1 MRVLMMGGTQFVGRT
16 FTEEFLKAGWEVTH
30 FNRGKTN
37 PDLFPGVN
45 TIVGDRNEDLS
56 AIASQ
61 EWDVVVDVNAYLPHQ
76 TKRLNEA
83 LKDSVRRF
91 VFVSTISVYADGE
104 QSRLPESAALQE
116 LKEDTGVVDNE
127 TYGAYKVI
135 CENLVNE
142 RWGDKATILRP
153 GVIIGP
159 WDHTERFPYWPIRF
173 ADGGKILLPQ
183 ASGMTITALDVRD
196 FAEFTRLVIDRN
208 VPGVFNCDR
217 ATAVWDDLLAGL
229 RAFATQK
236 SIDFE
241 EVTAPLD
248 WLGEHDLIP
257 WRNFPSLLPVGAST
271 GDCTAAIAV
280 GLKERTMLETIRDT
294 YDWTQSVGL
303 KRPLKSGI
311 GVEQEEEAIKEWLA
325 R

>member
-1 MRVLMMGGTQFVGRT
+1 MGGTQFVGRT
-16 FTEEFLKAGWEVTH
+16 FTEEFLKAGWDVTH

-37 PDLFPGVN
+37 PDLFPGVR

-91 VFVSTISVYADGE
+91 VFVSTISVYEKGDNP
-104 QSRLPESAALQE
+104 RLPESSPLQV
-116 LKEDTGVVDNE
+116 LKEDTGEVTNE
-127 TYGAYKVI
+127 TYGAYKVL
-135 CENLVNE
+135 CEHLVTE

-159 WDHTERFPYWPIRF
+159 WDHTERFPYWPLRF
-173 ADGGKILLPQ
+173 AEGGKVLLPQ

-208 VPGVFNCDR
+208 ISGTFNCDR
-217 ATAVWDDLLAGL
+217 AAATWDDLLAGL
-229 RAFATQK
+229 RAFATEQGVG
-236 SIDFE
+236 IE

-248 WLGEHDLIP
+248 WLAENDLKP
-257 WRNFPSLLPVGAST
+257 WQNFPILFPAGSST
-271 GDCTAAIAV
+271 GDCTAAIAA

-311 GVEQEEEAIKEWLA
+311 SVEQEEEVIGEWLA